1 MDTSQLMILIATW
14 ILMMVWLSFV
24 AVSASAAFKKWSRT
38 QGAMRVQMCCLWIGS
53 AIVFA
58 GDLLHLIGGT
68 ISAYTGTATGPV
80 QVAGVIFEFRTFSLF
95 FDALVFI
102 VYYTLWILFIVTRY
116 QQGVFQSYDKISTAL
131 ASAAMILILPGA
143 VPNALGIY
151 TLQYDIAIWA
161 PHIILFIIFG
171 SMTVSKLIIC
181 ARTALARASAAPIR
195 TQEAA
200 LFRTGTG
207 FAFSFL
213 FFFLSLSLMPV
224 NELFGMFMIPKTFA
238 YMFAFYHLITG
249 VIAPVPELMDK
260 PR

>member
-14 ILMMVWLSFV
+14 MLMMAWLSFV
-24 AVSASAAFKKWSRT
+24 AVSASAAFKKWNRT
-38 QGAMRVQMCCLWIGS
+38 QGAMRLQMCCLWIGS

-68 ISAYTGTATGPV
+68 ISTYTGDPTGPV
-80 QVAGVIFEFRTFSLF
+80 QVAGVIFEFRTFSMF

-116 QQGVFQSYDKISTAL
+116 QQGVFQYYDKISTGL
-131 ASAAMILILPGA
+131 AVAAMVLILPG
-143 VPNALGIY
+143 VIPNALGIY
-151 TLQYDIAIWA
+151 SVKYIIAIWA
-161 PHIILFIIFG
+161 PHITLFIIFG
-171 SMTVSKLIIC
+171 GMTVYKLIGC
-181 ARTALARASAAPIR
+181 ARAAIARASDPLIR

-200 LFRTGTG
+200 LFRTGIG

-238 YMFAFYHLITG
+238 YMFAFYHLING
-249 VIAPVPELMDK
+249 VIAPVPELK
-260 PR
+260 NRPR

>member
-14 ILMMVWLSFV
+14 SLMMVWLSFV
-24 AVSASAAFKKWSRT
+24 AVSASAAFKKWNRT
-38 QGAMRVQMCCLWIGS
+38 QGAMRLQMCCLWIGS

-68 ISAYTGTATGPV
+68 ISTYTGTATGPV
-80 QVAGVIFEFRTFSLF
+80 HVAGVIFEFRTFSMF

-116 QQGVFQSYDKISTAL
+116 QQGVFQSYDRISTGL
-131 ASAAMILILPGA
+131 ASAAIILILPGA

-181 ARTALARASAAPIR
+181 ARTALAQASAAPIR
-195 TQEAA
+195 RQEAA
-200 LFRTGTG
+200 LFRTGIG

-238 YMFAFYHLITG
+238 YMFAFYHLING
-249 VIAPVPELMDK
+249 VIAPVPELKGK
-260 PR
+260 PH